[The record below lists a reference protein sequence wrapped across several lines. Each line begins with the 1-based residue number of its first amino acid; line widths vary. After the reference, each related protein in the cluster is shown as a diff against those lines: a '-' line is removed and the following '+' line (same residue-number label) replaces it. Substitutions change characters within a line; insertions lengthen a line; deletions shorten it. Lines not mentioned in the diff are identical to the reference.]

1 MSTQKYKFVMLQ
13 VVKPRTSM
21 ETAIEE
27 MKEAEALVETFGG
40 EVVERSIQHRSDPN
54 PATYIGGGKIEWLS
68 EVVKEKKIDVVVLND
83 VVRSGQLFRLEQALW
98 PVNRLIKVW
107 DRVGLILSIFDL
119 HAKTR
124 EAKLQ
129 IELARIKHIGP
140 RVYGLGGTVLSKQG
154 GGIGTRG
161 AGETNIELEQRHI
174 KRRVQQ
180 IEKELAQKTRLQQD
194 RMNDRKR
201 SGVQTA
207 ALVGYTSAG
216 KTTLFNVLTGR
227 EKQENPKLFTTLD
240 SVVGKIKFPE
250 FVKDVIISDTIGFIE
265 GLPPELIQAFR
276 STLME
281 SVQADT
287 LLHVIDASDPK
298 FAQKIIVVEDILT
311 TLGVKAEP
319 ILVFTKIDRIDKAAL
334 LAMKTEYKNK
344 KTAFVSSQN
353 QEGIDTL
360 RRLLSAR

>member
-1 MSTQKYKFVMLQ
+1 MSNPKPKVVILQ
-13 VVKPRTSM
+13 IVKPRVSM
-21 ETAIEE
+21 EQAMEG
-27 MKEAEALVETFGG
+27 MKEAESLVDTYGG
-40 EVVERSIQHRSDPN
+40 VVVERSIQHRSDPN
-54 PATYIGGGKIEWLS
+54 PGTYIGAGKIEWLS
-68 EVVKEKKIDVVVLND
+68 QVVKEQKIDIIVLND

-98 PVNRLIKVW
+98 QVNRLIKVW
-107 DRVGLILSIFDL
+107 DRVGLILAIFAL

-129 IELARIKHIGP
+129 IELAQIKHIGP

-154 GGIGTRG
+154 AGIGTRG

-180 IEKELAQKTRLQQD
+180 IEKEIATKNRLQQD
-194 RMNDRKR
+194 RMDDRKR
-201 SGVQTA
+201 EGVKTA

-240 SVVGKIKFPE
+240 SVVGKIKFPTY
-250 FVKDVIISDTIGFIE
+250 VKDVIVSDTIGFIE

-281 SVQADT
+281 SVQADI
-287 LLHVIDASDPK
+287 LLHVIDASD
-298 FAQKIIVVEDILT
+298 AKIAAKIKVVEDILG
-311 TLGVKAEP
+311 TLAVKVKP
-319 ILVFTKIDRIDKAAL
+319 ILVFTKIDQITPARL
-334 LAMKTEYKNK
+334 LELQTEYKNAK
-344 KTAFVSSQN
+344 KAFVSSTTG
-353 QEGIDTL
+353 EGIEAL
-360 RRLLSAR
+360 KELVQ